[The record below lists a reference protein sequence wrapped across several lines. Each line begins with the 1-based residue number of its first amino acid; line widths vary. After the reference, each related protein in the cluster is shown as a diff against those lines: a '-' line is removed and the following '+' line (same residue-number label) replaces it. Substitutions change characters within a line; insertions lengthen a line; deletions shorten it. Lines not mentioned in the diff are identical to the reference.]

1 MIPKMNM
8 KVVIPNMN
16 TLGGDEV
23 KPGLLLK
30 AVVLSACTELFLR
43 KHICISQE
51 DVYRGNIEYD
61 IDSCEENTEVE
72 NLEQQR
78 RVA

>member
-1 MIPKMNM
+1 MNM

-30 AVVLSACTELFLR
+30 AIALLAFSILHLKA
-43 KHICISQE
+43 K
-51 DVYRGNIEYD
+51 
-61 IDSCEENTEVE
+61 
-72 NLEQQR
+72 
-78 RVA
+78 